1 LHRHVLSI
9 RFDSPDKNRPVE
21 WTVSGPSLY
30 VIIAGAFLLLVFLG
44 FLLTR
49 VGDLASRAS
58 LAERLGKRNA
68 ELEENLLKIQSLEQE
83 LAALRAFDEEIRE
96 WAGLPPDSRE
106 PSIASGSHDEHV
118 TSATAPGVAA
128 PQQARNLL
136 QPARLDA
143 DESGIDARAIAKK
156 HPLIWP
162 IEGWVSAEFREPRGS
177 EGPHTGIDL
186 VAARGAPVVAAAEGR
201 VAVAGSDPEYGRVIV
216 IDHGGGLV
224 TLYGHNAE
232 LTVRS
237 GDTVAR
243 GQRIASVGSTGRS
256 TAPHLHFEVHHDGYA
271 LDPRHFLPS
280 DDGALS
286 HAADR
291 AARD

>member
-1 LHRHVLSI
+1 LSI
-9 RFDSPDKNRPVE
+9 RFDSPDKTRPAE
-21 WTVSGPSLY
+21 WTVSGLSLY
-30 VIIAGAFLLLVFLG
+30 AIIAGAFLLLVFLG

-96 WAGLPPDSRE
+96 WAGLPTDSRE
-106 PSIASGSHDEHV
+106 PAVAGGSHDEHA
-118 TSATAPGVAA
+118 TSATAPGAA
-128 PQQARNLL
+128 GPQQARNLL

-162 IEGWVSAEFREPRGS
+162 VEGWVSAEFREPRGS

-216 IDHGGGLV
+216 IDHGGGFV

-232 LTVRS
+232 LTVRP

-280 DDGALS
+280 DSGALS